1 MFRTAD
7 KMPINPPPPPA
18 GNSIIINAWGDC
30 LQPMSCHSIETCLV
44 VEHKEHCPVTAR
56 RWNTTT
62 DESLLRADRPAGR
75 KSSSHCY
82 TRTISH
88 WKSKIRSRPRSSSLS
103 SISRM
108 GGGREGEEQFP
119 VTARRSY
126 HSCTATTTN
135 NSPHPK
141 IPNHSLGPTSSPHQ
155 WSIFNWIF
163 KGWLSA
169 I

>member
-62 DESLLRADRPAGR
+62 DESLLRPDRPAGR

-108 GGGREGEEQFP
+108 GGVEKVRSSFLSQQEE
-119 VTARRSY
+119 
-126 HSCTATTTN
+126 ATTVAQRQ
-135 NSPHPK
+135 P
-141 IPNHSLGPTSSPHQ
+141 PTTHHTPRYRITLWALHLHRINDLYSTE
-155 WSIFNWIF
+155 FL
-163 KGWLSA
+163 KVD
-169 I
+169 